1 MIYIQP
7 QSTDAAFHFSVEEY
21 LVRNYPFDEPILMI
35 WQTERCV
42 MLGNNQIVDAEINR
56 NFAER
61 ENIQIVRR
69 QSGGGT
75 IFCDMGTLL
84 YTVILPHQ
92 SGEDTQK
99 IAREKVAT
107 PIVAALNDMGIPA
120 AIEGRND
127 ILVDG
132 KKVSGIAQY
141 AKSGRICTHGS
152 LLFDADLEMLTNV
165 LNVDAE
171 KIQSKALKSVR
182 SRVTNLREHMVDDCS
197 TREFLE
203 MLEQRLFSTLELR
216 EVELSE
222 EQLTEIDRIFNEK
235 YGNSEWTFE
244 RSPKFTFKNGK
255 RFSGGRVDVY
265 LDIARGV
272 VKSCS
277 ICGDFLGISPIIE
290 LEEAFEGRMFDRQ
303 AFAVAL
309 DGISLIPY
317 IGSITKDELLS
328 CVFG

>member
-1 MIYIQP
+1 MC
-7 QSTDAAFHFSVEEY
+7 
-21 LVRNYPFDEPILMI
+21 NYPFDEPILMI

-69 QSGGGT
+69 SSGGGT

-84 YTVILPHQ
+84 YTIILPYNHD
-92 SGEDTQK
+92 EDTQK
-99 IAREKVAT
+99 LAREKVAP
-107 PIVAALNDMGIPA
+107 PIVSALNDMGISA
-120 AIEGRND
+120 LIEGRND

-141 AKSGRICTHGS
+141 AKSGRVCTHGS
-152 LLFDADLEMLTNV
+152 LLFDTDLEMLTNV

-171 KIQSKALKSVR
+171 KISSKALKSVR
-182 SRVTNLREHMVDDCS
+182 SRVANLREYITEDCA
-197 TREFLE
+197 TIEFLE
-203 MLEQRLFSTLELR
+203 MLKQRLFSALELR
-216 EVELSE
+216 EVKLSE
-222 EQLTEIDRIFNEK
+222 EQLTEIDKIFNEK

-244 RSPKFTFKNGK
+244 RSPKFTLKNGK

-265 LDIARGV
+265 LDVARGV
-272 VKSCS
+272 VKSCA
-277 ICGDFLGISPIIE
+277 IRGDFLGISPIRE

-303 AFAVAL
+303 TFTDAL
-309 DGISLIPY
+309 DGISLLPY
-317 IGSITKDELLS
+317 LGSITKDELLS
-328 CVFG
+328 CVFE